1 MLEENEIENENF
13 EEEELY
19 KHLYNLYNFSSE
31 ELFKKNYKAIKLGY
45 LLALLD

>member
-1 MLEENEIENENF
+1 MVEGNEIENENF

-19 KHLYNLYNFSSE
+19 KHLYNTFNFVSE
-31 ELFKKNYKAIKLGY
+31 ENFKKNYKAIKLGY